1 MMRKPTVSIIVPA
14 YNAGDYLA
22 ECVGSI
28 LAQTFDCWELI
39 LIDDGSTDNTA
50 AMCRDYAAAMPD
62 KVRTRRVDRVGLSAA
77 RNTGIRMAQGT
88 FITFVDADDRLFPQ
102 FLERMTALMQSE
114 PDCGIAVAQF
124 TQSEHR
130 SIKTPHT
137 SVYPPEEAILHTL
150 YQEPTFLSSAW
161 AKLYRRDIFETETF
175 TDGRYYEDLEF
186 FPRAYLRAGK
196 IAITDDALYYYRPN
210 PTSFIN
216 TWSDSRPDA
225 LWAVDSIMAM
235 PIARTG
241 PIRKAALSRAFSA
254 YFNFFL
260 LATAYRKP
268 ELADRCWKFITA
280 NRRAIL
286 AYRHVR
292 MKNKIGAILSY
303 FGRRLTEKFANNS
316 SR

>member
-1 MMRKPTVSIIVPA
+1 MREPTVSIIVPA

-28 LAQTFDCWELI
+28 LAQTSDDWELI

-50 AMCRDYAAAMPD
+50 AMCRDYAASMPG
-62 KVRTRRVDRVGLSAA
+62 KVRTLRVDRVGLSSA
-77 RNTGIRMAQGT
+77 RNTGIRMANGRY
-88 FITFVDADDRLFPQ
+88 ISFVDADDKLFPQ
-102 FLERMTALMQSE
+102 FLEKMTALMRSE
-114 PDCGIAVAQF
+114 HGCGIAVAQF
-124 TQSEHR
+124 TQSEHPVG
-130 SIKTPHT
+130 KTPHT
-137 SVYPPEEAILHTL
+137 AVYQPEEAILHTL

-161 AKLYRRDIFETETF
+161 AKLYSRDIFETETF
-175 TDGRYYEDLEF
+175 ADGRYYEDLEF
-186 FPRAYLRAGK
+186 FPRAYLKAGK
-196 IAITDDALYYYRPN
+196 IAISDEALYYYRPN
-210 PTSFIN
+210 PASFIN

-235 PIARTG
+235 PVARTG
-241 PIRKAALSRAFSA
+241 PISKAALSRAFSA

-280 NRRAIL
+280 NRRDIL
-286 AYRHVR
+286 ADRHVR
-292 MKNKIGAILSY
+292 MKNKIGALLSY